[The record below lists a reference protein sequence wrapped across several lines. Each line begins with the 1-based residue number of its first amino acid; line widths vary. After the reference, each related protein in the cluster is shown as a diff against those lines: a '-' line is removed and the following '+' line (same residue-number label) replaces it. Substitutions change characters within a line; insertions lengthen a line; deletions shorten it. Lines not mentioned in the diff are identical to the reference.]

1 MTDWPEGQDN
11 GAATLGVAGTMRAWL
26 VRGTRRFA
34 VDPRRRFGRHGDAR
48 RLLSADG
55 EAPATPHGA
64 WGGLVSALQRHTVHG
79 ELAQLSPEDRQ
90 ILSLAYLSGHTN
102 REIASM
108 LSVSVSTVRR
118 RLSIALARLEE
129 SMRRAGMWVSALLLG
144 ILALYQRLSH
154 SARAA
159 GWQNVAVVAAGT
171 VTAVTIGVVVVNPGA
186 PSAGATTNRVQVAQ
200 PGFDLPKLGA
210 PVSFVTTTTPDV
222 PETIAGVNPKGHQS
236 TGDTTDSNSGGQTS
250 KWGCHGNPTDA
261 PPDTPVGTRGPHPGS
276 PVTHPGKGGCGPHAT

>member
-1 MTDWPEGQDN
+1 M
-11 GAATLGVAGTMRAWL
+11 ATLGVAGTMRTWL

-79 ELAQLSPEDRQ
+79 ELAQLAPEDRQ

-129 SMRRAGMWVSALLLG
+129 SMRRAGIWVSALALG
-144 ILALYQRLSH
+144 ALALYNRVSH
-154 SARAA
+154 SARATS
-159 GWQNVAVVAAGT
+159 WPSTVAVVAAGT
-171 VTAVTIGVVVVNPGA
+171 VTAVTIGVVAINPAA
-186 PSAGATTNRVQVAQ
+186 PRAGAQSNEVRVTQ
-200 PGFDLPKLGA
+200 PGFDLPRMGA
-210 PVSFVTTTTPDV
+210 PVAFVTTTAPSV
-222 PETIAGVNPKGHQS
+222 PETVAALAPDGKDASAAGDP
-236 TGDTTDSNSGGQTS
+236 DSHSNGTS
-250 KWGCHGNPTDA
+250 RFGCHGNPTDA
-261 PPDTPVGTRGPHPGS
+261 PPETPVGTRGPHPGA
-276 PVTHPGKGGCGPHAT
+276 PVTHPGKGGCGPHAS